1 MKEFLSCL
9 FAAVFLAACPAAI
22 KDIPP
27 AVDCGERI
35 LLDAIQGMTIEQ
47 ILADAGPACGADLIA
62 IVSKV
67 STSKDARVMASVA
80 YRQATTLRVTLQ
92 MPDAGK

>member
-1 MKEFLSCL
+1 MKSFLAGFLSVTL
-9 FAAVFLAACPAAI
+9 LTACPAAI

-92 MPDAGK
+92 MSDAGK